1 MALAAVVS
9 RRDMASGMIL
19 GPAERLERRD
29 ALRALTVGGA
39 WITVTEREAG
49 RIAPGLRADLAALA
63 GDPRLPSLEP
73 LSRMPVRLTMTGG
86 RGVHGSPDPH
96 FGGQGTAR
104 LPDRAS

>member
-49 RIAPGLRADLAALA
+49 GSRPDFVPTSPPSPAIRDS
-63 GDPRLPSLEP
+63 LPW
-73 LSRMPVRLTMTGG
+73 SRY
-86 RGVHGSPDPH
+86 RGCRCGSP
-96 FGGQGTAR
+96 
-104 LPDRAS
+104 